1 MASRR
6 PCAWGSLVTAPIPN
20 TSDPFAQHST
30 AAAWCNAEQEQQT
43 STGPPH
49 PHQPQALR
57 LRRPVSGR
65 PPALVIP
72 GGADSRVA
80 AMHSLIAGVLPSRCG
95 RETGGELR
103 DMILQCPANY
113 AATHAHRA
121 HLSRSSLMAN

>member
-1 MASRR
+1 MATRR
-6 PCAWGSLVTAPIPN
+6 PWGFGCELVTAPTPLC
-20 TSDPFAQHST
+20 T
-30 AAAWCNAEQEQQT
+30 ALQPGGATLN
-43 STGPPH
+43 SRHGPPH

-57 LRRPVSGR
+57 LRRPVGGR
-65 PPALVIP
+65 PSALVIP

-80 AMHSLIAGVLPSRCG
+80 AMHSLIAGVLPSHCG

-121 HLSRSSLMAN
+121 RLSRSSLMAN